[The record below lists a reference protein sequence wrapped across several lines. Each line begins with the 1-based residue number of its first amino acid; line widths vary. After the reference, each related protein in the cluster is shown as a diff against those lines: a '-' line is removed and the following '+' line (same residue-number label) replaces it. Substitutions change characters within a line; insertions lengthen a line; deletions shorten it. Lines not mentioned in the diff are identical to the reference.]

1 MCLSMNMVVAV
12 MHTVRVTHLYKLTL
26 GTQKADGGRRVKK
39 MGGLTWCWYYTYNI
53 IPCPKVMLHLSII
66 MLEGEVNLFLTVL

>member
-26 GTQKADGGRRVKK
+26 GIQKADGGGRVKK
-39 MGGLTWCWYYTYNI
+39 MGGDPVVAS
-53 IPCPKVMLHLSII
+53 IPGRPHSVCVLI
-66 MLEGEVNLFLTVL
+66 MRRWQT